1 MSVQEPTTS
10 SEIGLRGIIAVKAF
24 YGILFFV
31 IGLGV
36 FALINKD
43 VSDLA
48 EQAADSLGIDP
59 ENAHLVA
66 LLEWLTGVSPKQI
79 VAVGLG
85 SILYSGLLL
94 VMAWGLYLRQ
104 AWAEWLTIVATGLFI
119 PFEVYEVIRS
129 LRLTYFVALVI
140 NATIVWYL
148 LGRRTRSSAIPQ
160 QVEPILSHDTTTPPT
175 LRS

>member
-1 MSVQEPTTS
+1 MNVRGPSGPT
-10 SEIGLRGIIAVKAF
+10 EIGLRGIIAVKAF

-48 EQAADSLGIDP
+48 EQAADSLGVDP

-79 VAVGLG
+79 LAVGLG
-85 SILYSGLLL
+85 SILYSSLLL
-94 VMAWGLYLRQ
+94 AMAWGLYLRQ
-104 AWAEWLTIVATGLFI
+104 VWAEWLTIAATGLFI
-119 PFEVYEVIRS
+119 PVEIYEVVRS
-129 LRLTYFVALVI
+129 LRLTYFVVLLI

-148 LGRRTRSSAIPQ
+148 LCRRTRSSATPQ
-160 QVEPILSHDTTTPPT
+160 PVEPILSHDTPAPP
-175 LRS
+175 RRRP

>member
-1 MSVQEPTTS
+1 
-10 SEIGLRGIIAVKAF
+10 
-24 YGILFFV
+24 
-31 IGLGV
+31 
-36 FALINKD
+36 
-43 VSDLA
+43 
-48 EQAADSLGIDP
+48 
-59 ENAHLVA
+59 
-66 LLEWLTGVSPKQI
+66 
-79 VAVGLG
+79 
-85 SILYSGLLL
+85 
-94 VMAWGLYLRQ
+94 MAWGLYLRQ